1 MRLCGFV
8 IRNVGEGR
16 QAREA
21 RERVGQMGSEKVG
34 EGGEGCREGE
44 REWPVR
50 GSGEG
55 ERESPME
62 WKLLAPCKNG
72 EVRPACSC
80 ADTEMELRRNSP
92 QSRMRVRV

>member
-34 EGGEGCREGE
+34 EGGGKGAGK
-44 REWPVR
+44 
-50 GSGEG
+50 GSGSG
-55 ERESPME
+55 
-62 WKLLAPCKNG
+62 
-72 EVRPACSC
+72 
-80 ADTEMELRRNSP
+80 
-92 QSRMRVRV
+92 Q